1 MLGVSQHIDSLNSSD
16 GRVPRL
22 LLWEVLGSSPSFGKT
37 EAQVFYLAHIFTA
50 SALLAFC
57 CCCFSLLTAF
67 YARSFST
74 YSQPK
79 SPYGR
84 TPTIFSLIYALGL
97 CDLRLQKKTDKML
110 ANVPISKMYPNAI

>member
-16 GRVPRL
+16 GRAPRL
-22 LLWEVLGSSPSFGKT
+22 LLREVLDSSPSFGKT
-37 EAQVFYLAHIFTA
+37 FEAPVFDLAHIFTA

-74 YSQPK
+74 YRQPK
-79 SPYGR
+79 
-84 TPTIFSLIYALGL
+84 
-97 CDLRLQKKTDKML
+97 
-110 ANVPISKMYPNAI
+110 